1 MSIRLNTF
9 IDIISTTPTK
19 DAEGFATHSGT
30 VVASVRAYKETRSN
44 SADWERIVG
53 NAAFSTVTA
62 VFRFRKIPGL
72 TIDSTMVISDD
83 SGQFNIVN
91 AANVK
96 ERGMYWEC
104 LCERTEGAIKSG

>member
-19 DAEGFATHSGT
+19 DAEGFTTHSDM
-30 VVASVRAYKETRSN
+30 VIASTRAYKETRSN
-44 SADWERIVG
+44 SAAWERIVN
-53 NAAFSTVTA
+53 NAAFSTVT
-62 VFRFRKIPGL
+62 VIFRFRAIPGL
-72 TIDSTMVISDD
+72 TIDSTMVISND
-83 SGQFNIVN
+83 SGRFNIVN

-104 LCERTEGAIKSG
+104 LCEHTEGGIKSG